1 MKKLFPFL
9 VLAATFA
16 LAQNARLNDVV
27 GQEARLLRFPAI
39 YGDKIVFTY
48 AGDLYTVSS
57 SGGVARKITSDIGTE
72 LFPRFSPDGKWIAF
86 TGQYDGNSEVY
97 LIPSEGGIPKRL
109 TYTATLDRDD
119 VSDRMGPNNI
129 VMTWKDN
136 KTIVYRSRQIEF
148 NDFKGELFYASVDG
162 GIPVQLPVPRGGWPS
177 FSPDGKKMAYNR
189 VFREFRTWKR
199 YRGGQADDIS
209 VYDFTTKQSE
219 NITNNP
225 AQDVFPMWAGNK
237 IYFVSDRDGRDK
249 NKRMNLYSYDLGTKQ
264 TTQHTFFT
272 DFDIKFPSLGNDA
285 IVFENGGYIYRF
297 DLKSEKEQK
306 VTIQINEDFD
316 GGRGGLIDVSKNV
329 TNYEISPDGNR
340 ALFGARGEIFTVPTK
355 YGPTRNLTNTS
366 GVHERNSKWSPD
378 GKWISYISDLTGEDE
393 IWIRPQDGLG
403 EPVQLT
409 KNSSNYKYQPIWS
422 PDGKKLLWA
431 DRAQRL
437 QYVDVESKSVT
448 LVAESKVWEYS
459 DYSWSPDSKWITYT
473 NPEQET
479 MSKIKLYSVDDK
491 KTYDVTDGWF
501 ESGSPAF
508 SSDGKYLF
516 FISNRSYSPTY
527 SWTEWNHAY
536 FDMAKIYFV
545 TLAKD
550 TKSPF
555 EPKSDEVKMK
565 EEKKSDD
572 KSKADD
578 KKKEEP
584 KGVTV
589 KVDIDGLQQRVASL
603 PITAANYRNLNVI
616 GDKVYYIRQGSKDPK
631 AKLFLYE
638 LDKQKETELGDVNGY
653 EISWDTK
660 KMLVN
665 MDGSYGIIDLPNGK
679 IELKDKLNLSDMKM
693 NLDKH
698 AEWNQ
703 IFNEAWRQ
711 MRDFFY
717 APNMHGVDWKKMKEN
732 YSQLLPYVNHRID
745 LTYVIGEMISEL
757 NIGHSYVGGGDYPK
771 AERIKLG
778 LLGAKIERD
787 PASKYYRIVK
797 ILKGQNWDAS
807 RRSPLTEIG
816 VDVKEGDY
824 IIAIDGKPT
833 NEMNDMYAA
842 LVGKADKQVKL
853 KVNSSPKEAGSRE
866 TTVLPIGSE
875 ASLYYYNWVQK
886 NIETV
891 NKMTNGKVGY
901 IHIPDMGANGLN
913 EFVKHFYP
921 QLRKEA
927 LIIDDRGN
935 GGGNVSPMIA
945 ERLSRQLAMI
955 GIARNTLPEP
965 NPEAMHLG
973 PKVLLLDEFSASD
986 GDIFPYRFK
995 KYNLGKL
1002 IGKRSWGGVVGIR
1015 GSLPL
1020 LDGGFLNRPEFSRYD
1035 VDGKEWIMEGYG
1047 VDPDI
1052 VVDNDPAKEFE
1063 GTDEQLLKAIEVIKE
1078 EMKNFKYR
1086 IPPPP
1091 PYPDKSR

>member
-1 MKKLFPFL
+1 M
-9 VLAATFA
+9 LAAACAFA
-16 LAQNARLNDVV
+16 QTTGAAD
-27 GQEARLLRFPAI
+27 GQETRLLRFPTI
-39 YGDKIVFTY
+39 HGDNVVFTY

-57 SGGVARKITSDIGTE
+57 SGGVARKLTTDIGME
-72 LFPRFSPDGKWIAF
+72 LFPRFSPDGKHIAF

-97 LIPSEGGIPKRL
+97 VIPFEGGVPKRL

-136 KTIVYRSRQIEF
+136 STIAYRSRRIEF
-148 NDFKGELFYASVDG
+148 NDFKGQMFLASMNG
-162 GIPVQLPVPRGGWPS
+162 GIPEQIPVPRGGWIS
-177 FSPDGKKMAYNR
+177 YSPDGKKFAYNR

-209 VYDFTTKQSE
+209 VYDITTKKSE

-225 AQDVFPMWAGNK
+225 AQDVFPMWTENK
-237 IYFVSDRDGRDK
+237 IYFVSDRDGRD
-249 NKRMNLYSYDLGTKQ
+249 NNRRMNLYSYDLNTKE
-264 TTQHTFFT
+264 TTQHTFFS
-272 DFDIKFPSLGNDA
+272 DFDVKYPSLGNNA
-285 IVFENGGYIYRF
+285 IVFENGGYLYRF
-297 DLKSEKEQK
+297 DFAANKETK
-306 VTIQINEDFD
+306 IPVHIKDDFES
-316 GGRGGLIDVSKNV
+316 GRGGIIDVSKNV

-340 ALFGARGEIFTVPTK
+340 ALFGARGEIFTVPAK
-355 YGPTRNLTNTS
+355 HGNTRNLTNSS

-378 GKWISYISDLTGEDE
+378 GKWISYVSDQTGEDE
-393 IWIRPQDGLG
+393 IWIRSQDGLAA
-403 EPVQLT
+403 PIQIT
-409 KNSSNYKYQPIWS
+409 KNSDNYKYQPVWS
-422 PDGKKLLWA
+422 PDSKKLLWA

-437 QYVDVESKSVT
+437 QFVDIDSRSVT
-448 LVAESKVWEYS
+448 VVAESKVWEYS

-473 NPEQET
+473 NPEQDV
-479 MSKIKLYSVDDK
+479 MNKVVVYSVDSK
-491 KTYDVTDGWF
+491 KATEVTDGWF
-501 ESGSPAF
+501 DSGSPVF

-516 FISNRSYSPTY
+516 FISNRSFSPSY

-550 TKSPF
+550 TPSPF
-555 EPKSDEVKMK
+555 APKSDEVTVKS
-565 EEKKSDD
+565 EEKKSDA
-572 KSKADD
+572 KGKKED
-578 KKKEEP
+578 KKKDEP
-584 KGVTV
+584 AGVTV
-589 KVDIDGLQQRVASL
+589 KIDLDGIQQRVASL
-603 PITAANYRNLNVI
+603 PVAAATYRNLSVV
-616 GDKVYYIRQGSKDPK
+616 GDKVYYIRQGMKYPK
-631 AKLFLYE
+631 PSLFLYE

-653 EISWDTK
+653 EISADNK
-660 KMLVN
+660 KMLVGMN
-665 MDGSYGIIDLPNGK
+665 GSYSIIDLPTGK
-679 IELKDKLNLSDMKM
+679 IDPKEKLNLSDMKM
-693 NLDKH
+693 HLDRR
-698 AEWNQ
+698 AEWTQ
-703 IFNEAWRQ
+703 IFNESWRQ
-711 MRDFFY
+711 MRDFFF
-717 APNMHGVDWKKMKEN
+717 APNMHGVDWKKMREN
-732 YSQLLPYVNHRID
+732 YSQLLPHVNHRVD
-745 LTYVIGEMISEL
+745 LTYVIGEMIGEL
-757 NIGHSYVGGGDYPK
+757 NIGHAYVGGGDYPK

-778 LLGAKIERD
+778 LLGAVIERD
-787 PASKYYRIVK
+787 ASSKYYRIAR
-797 ILKGQNWDAS
+797 ILKGQNWDANL
-807 RRSPLTEIG
+807 RSPLTDIG

-824 IIAIDGKPT
+824 IITVNGKPT
-833 NEMNDMYAA
+833 NEMNDFYEA
-842 LVGKADKQVKL
+842 LVGTAGKQVKL
-853 KVNSSPKEAGSRE
+853 KVNSSPKESGSRE
-866 TTVLPIGSE
+866 TTVIPIASE

-891 NKMTNGKVGY
+891 AKETGGKVGY

-913 EFVKHFYP
+913 EFVKHYYP

-955 GIARNTLPEP
+955 GYQRNGMPSV
-965 NPEAMHLG
+965 NPDGMHLG

-1015 GSLPL
+1015 GSLPIV
-1020 LDGGFLNRPEFSRYD
+1020 DGGSLNRPEFSRYD

-1063 GTDEQLLKAIEVIKE
+1063 GIDEQLLTAIEVIKE

-1086 IPPPP
+1086 IPDPPP
-1091 PYPDKSR
+1091 FPDKKR